1 LTGARCSACGGTASA
16 AGATLPESANIRA
29 GTTVAAPRLA
39 NCWFATCG
47 GGSSVR
53 RAVAIVFISVILVT
67 LTLAILTLRI

>member
-1 LTGARCSACGGTASA
+1 
-16 AGATLPESANIRA
+16 
-29 GTTVAAPRLA
+29 LA